1 MRQRINVIGQIFGRL
16 TVVSE
21 AELHI
26 TPSGKPA
33 RKLECV
39 CSCGRTTKV
48 FLTSLRGGT
57 SSSCGCLRKEVTS
70 EFARTHGETGIR
82 LHAIWK
88 NMRSRC
94 NNPNVWNYKNY
105 GGRGIKVCKRW
116 DNFANF
122 LADMGDKPTSRHTLD
137 RIDNDGNYEPGNCR
151 WATPS
156 QQAYNRRSNNKIW

>member
-1 MRQRINVIGQIFGRL
+1 
-16 TVVSE
+16 
-21 AELHI
+21 
-26 TPSGKPA
+26 
-33 RKLECV
+33 
-39 CSCGRTTKV
+39 
-48 FLTSLRGGT
+48 
-57 SSSCGCLRKEVTS
+57 
-70 EFARTHGETGIR
+70 
-82 LHAIWK
+82 
-88 NMRSRC
+88 MRSRC

>member
-1 MRQRINVIGQIFGRL
+1 MPSLTKKICSVEGCGRRHFGHGYCEPHNRRL
-16 TVVSE
+16 LKTGSVSE
-21 AELHI
+21 
-26 TPSGKPA
+26 
-33 RKLECV
+33 CV
-39 CSCGRTTKV
+39 PIRIEIS
-48 FLTSLRGGT
+48 
-57 SSSCGCLRKEVTS
+57 
-70 EFARTHGETGIR
+70 HGM
-82 LHAIWK
+82 K
-88 NMRSRC
+88 NHPLYPKWQSMRSRC

>member
-94 NNPNVWNYKNY
+94 NNPSSGSYSYY
-105 GGRGIKVCKRW
+105 GGRGITVCPEW
-116 DNFANF
+116 DDYVVFAKWAKESDYSDE
-122 LADMGDKPTSRHTLD
+122 LTIE
-137 RIDNDGNYEPGNCR
+137 RIDNDGNYSPSNCR
-151 WATPS
+151 WATRKE
-156 QQAYNRRSNNKIW
+156 QANNRRPRSH